1 MSEDLWQRL
10 QKRPV
15 WVTVH
20 SCFRQSLNLMCGGDM
35 ITLLS
40 RGKCLQPSSVLLDY
54 TAFFDTWRLPEE
66 PMLLS
71 KQGLS
76 WNGELRLP
84 FAQLKIRSVR
94 LQNQSCVA
102 LRYADQIKE
111 FLTGKK
117 KGICGLVEDRTDD
130 VYTQFLQPRIQ
141 VFRQAVLD
149 GDQERIRTC
158 VQNVAGCG
166 QGLTPSSDD
175 FLCGYMSAF
184 PQNHQNRQLCSTI
197 TSAACKKTNDISA
210 ALLRYAERGLY
221 SVDILGLFSAFHL
234 GSHIAVELLLKR
246 VAEFGSSSGCDY
258 LTGMYFGILD
268 SNKKEGFNVGKA

>member
-15 WVTVH
+15 GHGAFMFSPIPEFDVRWGYDHIVEP
-20 SCFRQSLNLMCGGDM
+20 
-35 ITLLS
+35 
-40 RGKCLQPSSVLLDY
+40 GKCLQPSSVLLDY

-111 FLTGKK
+111 FFDGKEK
-117 KGICGLVEDRTDD
+117 
-130 VYTQFLQPRIQ
+130 
-141 VFRQAVLD
+141 
-149 GDQERIRTC
+149 
-158 VQNVAGCG
+158 
-166 QGLTPSSDD
+166 
-175 FLCGYMSAF
+175 
-184 PQNHQNRQLCSTI
+184 
-197 TSAACKKTNDISA
+197 
-210 ALLRYAERGLY
+210 RYLW
-221 SVDILGLFSAFHL
+221 
-234 GSHIAVELLLKR
+234 
-246 VAEFGSSSGCDY
+246 SG
-258 LTGMYFGILD
+258 GRPNG
-268 SNKKEGFNVGKA
+268 